1 MGWLLGA
8 AAGVSLMFAAPLA
21 AAQSATPLAEVPF
34 TGYGDAQVRPDCTSR
49 VAMGAARSA
58 ECRLSGNFVG
68 DGFTL
73 PLDHVFRLGSTG
85 CALALQGARHEAS
98 IACRRLGQQFG
109 SWLEVSEILA
119 TPCRAVGTVWSRV
132 GAESENNPLFYVV
145 TVELELL
152 IEPGQALCE
161 AGTWNDTRF
170 YLVCAEQPDS
180 AFGWASVNER
190 VCTKG
195 IELLTFEAVHRKP
208 EGTDDN
214 NPWHRRLFAQVRS

>member
-1 MGWLLGA
+1 M
-8 AAGVSLMFAAPLA
+8 SLMFATPLA

-49 VAMGAARSA
+49 VAMGAAWSA

-73 PLDHVFRLGSTG
+73 PLDHAFRLGSTG
-85 CALALQGARHEAS
+85 CALELPGGRDEAA

-109 SWLEVSEILA
+109 SWIEVSEILG

-132 GAESENNPLFYVV
+132 AAESEHDPLFYVV
-145 TVELELL
+145 TVELVLL

-161 AGTWNDTRF
+161 AGTWHETRY
-170 YLVCAEQPDS
+170 YLVCAEQTDPTLS
-180 AFGWASVNER
+180 VASVGER
-190 VCTKG
+190 VCTRG
-195 IELLTFEAVHRKP
+195 VELLTFEAVHRKP
-208 EGTDDN
+208 DGTDDN
-214 NPWHRRLFAQVRS
+214 NPWHRRLYAQVRS